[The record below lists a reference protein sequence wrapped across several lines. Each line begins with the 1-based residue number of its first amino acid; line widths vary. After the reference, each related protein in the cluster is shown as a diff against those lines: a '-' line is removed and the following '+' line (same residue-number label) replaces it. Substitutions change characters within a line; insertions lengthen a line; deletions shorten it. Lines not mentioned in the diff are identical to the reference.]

1 MRGRVA
7 ANIAHFA
14 RVLRAAGLPVGTDR
28 ILAAIA
34 AVERVGLE
42 RREDV
47 HAALSAI
54 LLSRHEQQPVFD
66 AAFAAFWRD
75 PKLLER
81 LLYLLLPRVSGRPG
95 AVKPPQRP
103 RRVEDA
109 LSPPA
114 ETPPRPPPPG
124 EEDERRIDTV
134 MSFSDRERL
143 QRADFE
149 SMSAAEFALARHLAE
164 TAPLPVR
171 PLRTRRRS
179 PSPRGR
185 IDVRRALRRL
195 ARAPDTIELAR
206 SAPTLRTPPLVIL
219 IDISGS
225 MDRYARA
232 FLHYA
237 YGLTQHHHRVH
248 TLVFGTRLTDI
259 TRCLRNRDPDVAIAR
274 AEALVHDW
282 RGGTRIASNLA
293 EFNRR
298 WARRLLTGNAALL
311 LVTDG
316 LDRDEHGSLGEEAAR
331 LARFSHELVW
341 LNPLLRYAGFSPRAA
356 GVRALLPHVDRML
369 PMHNLAS
376 LADLARALRT
386 PPARPQF
393 VHPLRSRAPRAQ
405 HAAAPH
411 FQELPT

>member
-1 MRGRVA
+1 MSGRVA
-7 ANIAHFA
+7 DNIVHFA
-14 RVLRAAGLPVGTDR
+14 RVLRAAGLPVGPDR
-28 ILAAIA
+28 ILAAIN
-34 AVERVGLE
+34 AVELIGPD
-42 RREDV
+42 RRDDV
-47 HAALSAI
+47 HAALTAVM
-54 LLSRHEQQPVFD
+54 LSRHEQQPVFD

-81 LLYLLLPRVSGRPG
+81 LMYLLLPKIAGRPG

-103 RRVEDA
+103 RRVEEA

-114 ETPPRPPPPG
+114 TTPPPEAPPN
-124 EEDERRIDTV
+124 EEDKQTIDAMV
-134 MSFSDRERL
+134 SFSERERL

-149 SMSAAEFALARHLAE
+149 SMSAREFAIARRLAE
-164 TAPLPVR
+164 TVPLPVR
-171 PLRTRRRS
+171 PLRTRRLAA
-179 PSPRGR
+179 SPRGR

-195 ARAPDTIELAR
+195 ARSPDTIDLPR
-206 SAPTLRTPPLVIL
+206 SAPRLRPPPLVIM

-248 TLVFGTRLTDI
+248 TMVFGTRLTDI
-259 TRCLRNRDPDVAIAR
+259 TRCLRHRDPDVAIER
-274 AEALVHDW
+274 ADALVQDW

-298 WARRLLTGNAALL
+298 WARRMLTGNAALL

-316 LDRDEHGSLGEEAAR
+316 LDRDEHGSLSAEAAR

-341 LNPLLRYAGFSPRAA
+341 LNPLLRYEGFSPRAA

-376 LADLARALRT
+376 LADLAQALRK
-386 PPARPQF
+386 PPGRPDART
-393 VHPLRSRAPRAQ
+393 HRT
-405 HAAAPH
+405 
-411 FQELPT
+411 ENPT